1 MWLLGLAPLALLAA
15 FSLLVAKTGV
25 LEFLRRGVPPVEELT
40 FDRVTL
46 APNLIRVDVVN
57 GGPDPVTVAQVQV
70 DEAFWEYTISPAP
83 SIGRLGRARIEI
95 PFPWVKNEP
104 HEIKLV
110 TSTGLTFAY
119 EIAVATT
126 TPQPGPRLFAVF
138 ALVGLYVGVIP
149 VAIGLLWYPLL
160 RGLEPRWLNF
170 ALALTAG
177 LLIFLGVDAVHEALE
192 AAGQVA
198 GAFQGVLLV
207 VVGSVGTLLLLQMIS
222 RARLNLGGLEGRK
235 AVAFL
240 IALGIG
246 LSSDSCFT
254 TPRRGSGSSRRSRRT
269 NRGSG
274 RWWASAFWLVHQPSS
289 APPSAESRTPRS
301 TPLSFSQW
309 GPVLLRRS

>member
-1 MWLLGLAPLALLAA
+1 MRPSG
-15 FSLLVAKTGV
+15 STQS
-25 LEFLRRGVPPVEELT
+25 LRRQ
-40 FDRVTL
+40 
-46 APNLIRVDVVN
+46 ASDVW
-57 GGPDPVTVAQVQV
+57 DA
-70 DEAFWEYTISPAP
+70 
-83 SIGRLGRARIEI
+83 
-95 PFPWVKNEP
+95 

-240 IALGIG
+240 KGWLSERPTHWEKRPWAL
-246 LSSDSCFT
+246 S
-254 TPRRGSGSSRRSRRT
+254 
-269 NRGSG
+269 
-274 RWWASAFWLVHQPSS
+274 
-289 APPSAESRTPRS
+289 
-301 TPLSFSQW
+301 
-309 GPVLLRRS
+309 